1 MLLGALYITQSVQ
14 YSSLADSE
22 LCGEVDLVHLKTYIY
37 AIFRFNY

>member
-22 LCGEVDLVHLKTYIY
+22 LCGEVDLVRLKNIY
-37 AIFRFNY
+37 LRYF

>member
-22 LCGEVDLVHLKTYIY
+22 LYGEVDLVRLKNIY
-37 AIFRFNY
+37 LRYF